1 MNECPTEDLLSKEGT
16 RILLVRDVATVHPHR
31 REVMERAE
39 VKKDRSPARSLKPEL
54 FAGINRRRKTHLGDA
69 ALFNFR
75 RKRHLDAA
83 SPHDVRRILPAADGV
98 KRKLPRPS
106 QAEPVADSASH
117 RNRHWLIAS
126 SHEHRSRRI
135 ELPSRLA
142 IGAEPQCRCRRREQ
156 PGRAKPSNL
165 VNVFYRWS
173 FGDKPGKRPGRC
185 AHPNRLLTRSRCGE
199 R

>member
-126 SHEHRSRRI
+126 SPEHRSPTHRTLVSPCHWCGAAMPMPQAGTAWESQTKQSSERI
-135 ELPSRLA
+135 L
-142 IGAEPQCRCRRREQ
+142 
-156 PGRAKPSNL
+156 
-165 VNVFYRWS
+165 
-173 FGDKPGKRPGRC
+173 
-185 AHPNRLLTRSRCGE
+185 
-199 R
+199 

>member
-83 SPHDVRRILPAADGV
+83 SPHDVRRILP
-98 KRKLPRPS
+98 
-106 QAEPVADSASH
+106 VADSASH

-126 SHEHRSRRI
+126 SPEHRSPTHRTLVSPCHWCGAAMPMPQAGTAWESQTKQSSERI
-135 ELPSRLA
+135 L
-142 IGAEPQCRCRRREQ
+142 
-156 PGRAKPSNL
+156 
-165 VNVFYRWS
+165 
-173 FGDKPGKRPGRC
+173 
-185 AHPNRLLTRSRCGE
+185 
-199 R
+199 